1 MEGAGGNA
9 LNAMARSLNFTYTLE
24 EGHNYGL
31 RLPNGTW
38 TGMVGR
44 VHRGE
49 VDVAMSV
56 MALSYERFP
65 IVRFGPCIDT
75 IPFSILSSSSPP
87 QFDAFSYIHAFDME
101 VWIGVFACI
110 TCLSTLLALGGWKT
124 MPTQRRNCTNF
135 FNWAYGYGWELFGL
149 LFTESSPVR
158 YVYTSQ
164 RLLMAVWLLTV
175 VVLANTFGS
184 LLKSKQAVTTFKPEV
199 DGIDDLAARPYLTPI
214 IPGGNYFQDYA
225 KFHYSKAVKKVW
237 ARSRARG
244 ANLPPHQLFADSTLA
259 MVAARRAVVLV
270 EQGSILLRIARF
282 CERQNIRTFVV
293 AKHPLD
299 RSPYGYVYSKFI
311 EKNFFRKIFATL
323 RRLLETGLMHKWVAD
338 SQGNWQRCIQTNDNI
353 VESISLKD
361 TTPFFLLWG
370 FMCGLAFCA
379 FLCELGCN
387 RLLKGRR
394 AVRR

>member
-1 MEGAGGNA
+1 
-9 LNAMARSLNFTYTLE
+9 
-24 EGHNYGL
+24 
-31 RLPNGTW
+31 
-38 TGMVGR
+38 
-44 VHRGE
+44 
-49 VDVAMSV
+49 

-65 IVRFGPCIDT
+65 IVRFSPCIDT

-87 QFDAFSYIHAFDME
+87 QFDAFSYIHAFDIE
-101 VWIGVFACI
+101 VWIAVFVCI
-110 TCLSTLLALGGWKT
+110 ICLSGLLAIGGWKT
-124 MPTQRRNCTNF
+124 MPHHRRNRANF

-149 LFTESSPVR
+149 LFTESSPER
-158 YVYTSQ
+158 YVHSSQ
-164 RLLMAVWLLTV
+164 RLLLAVWLLTV

-184 LLKSKQAVTTFKPEV
+184 LLKSQQAVSKFIPEV

-225 KFHYSKAVKKVW
+225 KFSHSKSVKKVW

-244 ANLPPHQLFADSTLA
+244 ANLLPPHELFSDSTLA
-259 MVAARRAVVLV
+259 LVAARRAVVLV

-282 CERQNIRTFVV
+282 CERENIRSFVV

-299 RSPYGYVYSKFI
+299 RSPYGYVFSKFI
-311 EKNFFRKIFATL
+311 EEGFFRKIFAKL

-338 SQGNWQRCIQTNDNI
+338 SQGNWQRCLQTKDNT

-379 FLCELGCN
+379 FLCELGCI
-387 RLLKGRR
+387 RLFKRHRADRR
-394 AVRR
+394 SSATGSSTTG

>member
-1 MEGAGGNA
+1 
-9 LNAMARSLNFTYTLE
+9 MA
-24 EGHNYGL
+24 
-31 RLPNGTW
+31 NGT
-38 TGMVGR
+38 TTTNGTNPFR
-44 VHRGE
+44 VLFHHE

-65 IVRFGPCIDT
+65 IVRFSPCIDT

-87 QFDAFSYIHAFDME
+87 QFDAFSYIHAFDVE
-101 VWIGVFACI
+101 VSC
-110 TCLSTLLALGGWKT
+110 
-124 MPTQRRNCTNF
+124 
-135 FNWAYGYGWELFGL
+135 
-149 LFTESSPVR
+149 SPER
-158 YVYTSQ
+158 YVHSSQ
-164 RLLMAVWLLTV
+164 RLLLAVWLLTV

-184 LLKSKQAVTTFKPEV
+184 LLKSQQAVSKFIPEV

-225 KFHYSKAVKKVW
+225 KFSHSMSVKKVW

-244 ANLPPHQLFADSTLA
+244 ANLLPPHELFSDSTLA
-259 MVAARRAVVLV
+259 LVAARRAVVLV

-282 CERQNIRTFVV
+282 CERENIRSFVV

-299 RSPYGYVYSKFI
+299 RSPYGYVFSKFI
-311 EKNFFRKIFATL
+311 EEGFFRKIFAKL

-338 SQGNWQRCIQTNDNI
+338 SQGNWQRCLQTKDNT

-379 FLCELGCN
+379 FLCELGCI
-387 RLLKGRR
+387 RVFKRHR
-394 AVRR
+394 ADSR